1 MENIFPHAFSLFRN
15 YCASPQAYQVVERQ
29 NKLVY
34 FSAFN
39 LDYSELESIYTLT
52 KTVRKNIYRKLLDAS
67 KYTVRQFVTIAS
79 CNSDKEKVLMLFS
92 ICFLHYY
99 TLFSYDKCPSFK
111 LFFSQDLI
119 DFCVSRGVVIDNMNQ
134 FKVYCYAFYH
144 SICSELEQTDYNKVK
159 ALYMKTQNTNSF
171 LNNVVNTSY
180 IQPLVST
187 KERIVDLVYYV
198 FNTPIPTHNHS
209 MNGVGV
215 HSMNGMVGGFNGL
228 NMDFQGNLNDVY
240 TNDVNNNNSSNN
252 NTNTN
257 SNNSNISTSSSNINN
272 HQSNNANG
280 NNNDNTVANG
290 LNNLNA
296 AQHNKQPVHH
306 AFTMITYNQPQPVG
320 SARVFWD
327 VTRNNLDNQSGEM
340 LLQVANKLDMNYFN
354 EKLSTQTIN
363 DIQVMNPFL
372 CFEVELPTSE
382 LLVKFP
388 GIPQDYYL
396 RFFFLAKSIY
406 LQALEIYFSIY
417 DLAKSDNKT
426 LSALLQS
433 KLNIPSDNE
442 NIFTCFTYFF
452 QIIVDELKK
461 DNNQSQNHEFLVR
474 IHERISND
482 WKEYIVKK
490 AQEIIYFRVV

>member
-1 MENIFPHAFSLFRN
+1 MENIFPYEFSFFRN

-34 FSAFN
+34 FSVFN

-52 KTVRKNIYRKLLDAS
+52 KTIRKNIYRKLLDAS

-99 TLFSYDKCPSFK
+99 TLFSYDKCTSFK

-159 ALYMKTQNTNSF
+159 ALYMKTQNSNSF
-171 LNNVVNTSY
+171 LNNVVNTNY

-198 FNTPIPTHNHS
+198 FNNPIPTHNHS
-209 MNGVGV
+209 MNGVGI

-228 NMDFQGNLNDVY
+228 NMDFQENLNDVY
-240 TNDVNNNNSSNN
+240 TNDINNSNSSN
-252 NTNTN
+252 T
-257 SNNSNISTSSSNINN
+257 NNSNTSVSCTSTSNINN
-272 HQSNNANG
+272 QSNTSGNNG
-280 NNNDNTVANG
+280 NTIANG
-290 LNNLNA
+290 LNNLNVV
-296 AQHNKQPVHH
+296 QHHKQVHH
-306 AFTMITYNQPQPVG
+306 AFTMIAHNHPQPVG
-320 SARVFWD
+320 SVRVFWD
-327 VTRNNLDNQSGEM
+327 TTRNNLDDQTGEM
-340 LLQVANKLDMNYFN
+340 FLQIANTLDMNYFN
-354 EKLSTQTIN
+354 EKLSAQTIN

-372 CFEVELPTSE
+372 CFEVELPSSE
-382 LLVKFP
+382 FIVKLP
-388 GIPQDYYL
+388 GIPEDYFL
-396 RFFFLAKSIY
+396 RFFFFAKSIY

-433 KLNIPSDNE
+433 KLNIPSNNE

-461 DNNQSQNHEFLVR
+461 ENNQSQNNEFLGR

-490 AQEIIYFRVV
+490 AQEITYFRAV